1 MLVIQTSVEYTE
13 VLRFLAAAARIKPVL
28 RGFER
33 RSRYYNLVESMR
45 IAMELGDY
53 SWVRDCQIA
62 MTEYAYALGMDKYR
76 RILTELEL
84 KRRTLSEADFAASV
98 YFAFIDM
105 GSHYVAGDL
114 LCEELNLIF
123 QRRVKQHR
131 SAQFWLNGISE
142 ASLRIAKTH
151 PGCDLG
157 RWQAKLTDQPFG
169 SFDVNMVQVST
180 LYKQLEVTLG
190 LSVTQDWTDMYG
202 KKHAYYEEVTIMGKQ
217 TVVPRD
223 KDILAYGRALATVD
237 INKLYLDPSRNINE
251 PHTPQLPPF
260 QSAESIDKQRATA
273 LRQRDSTGL
282 EEIKS
287 AFNNRAPCEY
297 FLTIYIVEAER
308 RVECMAEAERTR
320 EVYRAALI
328 DEKYVGAGRSAKT
341 PFGTVEK
348 MRVMVY
354 HWRQFEEGQFAART
368 HHGSLFIASENNL
381 LQKEAMAI
389 LSAMKTQ
396 KERDRVALSIAR
408 QKLKKMERMPLEER
422 PPSQINTKHTSV
434 LGIDAG
440 ATAHEAVQAF
450 LDKVIERT
458 CGLLVFHN
466 TLN

>member
-1 MLVIQTSVEYTE
+1 MVRHLTLSDVGGLKLNVMTWKIVKEGHKKRPSTRAPCNALFVYGILFNLMLVIQTSVEYTE

-53 SWVRDCQIA
+53 SWVRDCQIT

-169 SFDVNMVQVST
+169 SFAVNMVQVST
-180 LYKQLEVTLG
+180 L
-190 LSVTQDWTDMYG
+190 
-202 KKHAYYEEVTIMGKQ
+202 
-217 TVVPRD
+217 
-223 KDILAYGRALATVD
+223 
-237 INKLYLDPSRNINE
+237 
-251 PHTPQLPPF
+251 
-260 QSAESIDKQRATA
+260 
-273 LRQRDSTGL
+273 
-282 EEIKS
+282 
-287 AFNNRAPCEY
+287 
-297 FLTIYIVEAER
+297 
-308 RVECMAEAERTR
+308 
-320 EVYRAALI
+320 
-328 DEKYVGAGRSAKT
+328 
-341 PFGTVEK
+341 
-348 MRVMVY
+348 
-354 HWRQFEEGQFAART
+354 
-368 HHGSLFIASENNL
+368 
-381 LQKEAMAI
+381 
-389 LSAMKTQ
+389 
-396 KERDRVALSIAR
+396 
-408 QKLKKMERMPLEER
+408 
-422 PPSQINTKHTSV
+422 
-434 LGIDAG
+434 
-440 ATAHEAVQAF
+440 
-450 LDKVIERT
+450 
-458 CGLLVFHN
+458 
-466 TLN
+466 